1 MSWSEDLLE
10 LFNDPILADVKP
22 FPQKITSD
30 DRLVEDFVQV
40 CDWVMENGF
49 EPREEGADF
58 TERKFYRRLLSIRN
72 DEEKSAFLK
81 AHDTANLLND

>member
-40 CDWVMENGF
+40 CDWVLANGF
-49 EPREEGADF
+49 EPKEEGTDF
-58 TERKFYRRLLSIRN
+58 IERKLYRRLLSIRS
-72 DEEKSAFLK
+72 DEEKRAFLT
-81 AHDTANLLND
+81 AHDTANLL